1 MWTLVTQNYY
11 VRTAVFFPPFLQN
24 SLTSSDVV
32 KSTKNGTGR
41 EPLGGTLGDND
52 AKMEA
57 FWRNDL

>member
-1 MWTLVTQNYY
+1 MDISYLKLYA
-11 VRTAVFFPPFLQN
+11 RTVFFRPPFLQN
-24 SLTSSDVV
+24 SLTSPDVG

-52 AKMEA
+52 AKFEA